1 MPLAGTPNTAPDG
14 GPEPGQT
21 AHPNL
26 RVGHPGCQCSPPAD
40 RAPAQQRHHRDY
52 GSASRT
58 HYDDPNDIYPDG
70 GELEEEPPQ
79 QMPVVKQ
86 TLSLAAE
93 AFARQQDIA
102 RFDDH
107 GSEELHCLP

>member
-1 MPLAGTPNTAPDG
+1 MTGVEPKFNEAGYD
-14 GPEPGQT
+14 
-21 AHPNL
+21 
-26 RVGHPGCQCSPPAD
+26 AD
-40 RAPAQQRHHRDY
+40 MQDY